1 MFYLVNTANETVRK
15 AVSKVSL
22 RRFRRKA
29 NDATLRIIEGDS
41 PSKALKAEEKAALKA
56 SKEVD
61 VKAVKKAA
69 KKHAAEVSSEGSS
82 QESEESFKE
91 GDKEGRCLIHL
102 ILSYA

>member
-41 PSKALKAEEKAALKA
+41 PSKALKAKKA
-56 SKEVD
+56 SK
-61 VKAVKKAA
+61 KATKKVAA
-69 KKHAAEVSSEGSS
+69 
-82 QESEESFKE
+82 
-91 GDKEGRCLIHL
+91 
-102 ILSYA
+102 

>member
-29 NDATLRIIEGDS
+29 NDATLRIVEGDS

-69 KKHAAEVSSEGSS
+69 KKHAAEVSSEAPVKKAKKAS
-82 QESEESFKE
+82 K
-91 GDKEGRCLIHL
+91 K
-102 ILSYA
+102 ATKKVAA